1 MTQARRMSRW
11 AMLAVGLL
19 PLAAWAQLRVQA
31 LSDRGGDLRIPQVA
45 GGDAAVVQRINAWL
59 QVSELQKLPG
69 HYRKNPFEDMETRP
83 GDSTGVTRL
92 DYTVLSNTPGYLSL
106 QVQGEYDSATVNTYS
121 LTYNFDAHSGRSI
134 ALSDL
139 FTPAGL
145 EKLRAELRASRR
157 QRIDAYLAQLPQP
170 GDAQDDPA
178 ETDAERQMY
187 SACRDTVAHDDLAS
201 DELTLGKDKLQL
213 SLDCATTHYEQ
224 AVEDGLGP
232 LEDGY
237 AFAALRDRLS
247 DYGRC
252 LLLER
257 REHCPQPPPTLTAG
271 LWHGSLG
278 GQYPITLAYGL
289 PGADG
294 YFYDKFGQFI
304 PLEGALQADGSLR
317 LRENPDRGPKAEFH
331 LRLQPDGSLKGDW
344 VQQGTGKTL
353 AVELHD

>member
-1 MTQARRMSRW
+1 MTQSGWALRG

-31 LSDRGGDLRIPQVA
+31 LSDSGGELRIPQVA
-45 GGDAAVVQRINAWL
+45 GGDAAAVQRINTWL

-69 HYRKNPFEDMETRP
+69 HYRKSPFEDMELKP
-83 GDSTGVTRL
+83 GDTTGVSSL
-92 DYTVLSNTPGYLSL
+92 DYTVQSNTPGYLSL
-106 QVQGEYDSATVNTYS
+106 QVQGEYDAATVNTYS
-121 LTYNFDAHSGRSI
+121 FTYNFDARTGRSI
-134 ALSDL
+134 MLSDL

-157 QRIDAYLAQLPQP
+157 QQIDAYLAQLPQP
-170 GDAQDDPA
+170 GDTQDDPA
-178 ETDAERQMY
+178 ETEAERQMY

-213 SLDCATTHYEQ
+213 SMDCATTHYEQ

-232 LEDGY
+232 LQDSY
-237 AFAALRDRLS
+237 AFAALREQLS

-257 REHCPQPPPTLTAG
+257 REHCPQPPRTLAAG

-278 GQYPITLAYGL
+278 GRYPITLAYGL

-304 PLEGALQADGSLR
+304 PLEGGLQADGSLR
-317 LRENPDRGPKAEFH
+317 LDENPDSGPKAEFR

-344 VQQGTGKTL
+344 LQQGTGKTL